1 MQDNISSLIE
11 KFKSHFADSR
21 YIYICNDPERA
32 LGLERIIPN
41 FQIAHIDLSQYL
53 DDFQR
58 NGIKYF
64 CWQEH
69 EAEIPLRSSIKLIR
83 SNQFLNFFNQEK
95 DKKTYIQTF
104 KISPAFQQSVSNLGA
119 TLVNTSADLNRMFE
133 DKLSQYENLSALPI
147 SLPKGGIYQLDQID
161 YAALAS
167 QLGSKFVLQFNKG
180 HTGMGT
186 KFINSE
192 QEFNEVKAQFPGR
205 QIRVAQF
212 IQGQA
217 YTLNACVG
225 SKGIYL
231 GGLSK
236 QITGDQNLTVYA
248 GATIGNDWE
257 YRKEINSDNL
267 KQIENEVIIIGEAM
281 RTKGYKGLFGIDLII
296 DMDGKAFIIEINARQ
311 PASIPMYTKMQLKLG
326 QIPLSM
332 IHVAE
337 FCGIDYEIDQ
347 NEYNQINLAPLPY
360 SQVFVRSFRDYTLEF
375 PLRSGVYRLQGDNAA
390 IDRISSEVKPDTIF
404 LDEERDVALLFQKDG
419 YCIDDIEQGGLLILT
434 PAKNRKLV
442 VNDELGRIQINS
454 SAHLPDGQLL
464 SWIRQALIAIKNY
477 QS

>member
-1 MQDNISSLIE
+1 MQDNLSSLLE
-11 KFKSHFADSR
+11 KFKTHFASSR

-32 LGLERIIPN
+32 LGLEKVIPN
-41 FQIAHIDLSQYL
+41 YQVAHIDLSQYL
-53 DDFQR
+53 DDFKS

-69 EAEIPLRSSIKLIR
+69 EAEISLRSSIKLIR
-83 SNQFLNFFNQEK
+83 SDRFLDYYNLEK

-104 KISPAFQQSVSNLGA
+104 KISPAFQQSVTNLGA
-119 TLVNTSADLNRMFE
+119 TLANTNAELNRMFE
-133 DKLSQYENLSALPI
+133 DKISQFENISALAI
-147 SLPKGGIYQLDQID
+147 TLPKGEIFSLDQIV
-161 YAALAS
+161 YADLAS

-186 KFINSE
+186 KFITNE
-192 QEFNEVKAQFPGR
+192 QELNELKEQFPGR
-205 QIRVAQF
+205 SVRVAQF
-212 IQGQA
+212 IEGQA

-225 SKGIYL
+225 SKGIYM

-236 QITGDQNLTVYA
+236 QITGDKDLTPFA
-248 GATIGNDWE
+248 GATIGNDFE
-257 YRKEINSDNL
+257 YRKEINNDNL

-281 RTKGYKGLFGIDLII
+281 RAKGYKGLFGIDLII
-296 DMDGKAFIIEINARQ
+296 DTQGKVFIIEINARQ

-347 NEYNQINLAPLPY
+347 NTYNQINLAPLPY
-360 SQVFVRSFRDYTLEF
+360 SQVFVRTFREYELEF

-390 IDRISSEVKPDTIF
+390 IDRVSSEVKPDTIF
-404 LDEERDVALLFQKDG
+404 LDEERDMALLFQKDG

-434 PAKNRKLV
+434 PAKKRKLA

-454 SAHLPDGQLL
+454 SAHLPDGQLHH
-464 SWIRQALIAIKNY
+464 WIKQALIAIKNY